1 MPRTPRMEQIEAMLT
16 EDPDDAF
23 LRYGLA
29 MEHASAGDDAAC
41 VAVLRDL
48 IARTSAQPYIPAYL
62 QAGQALV
69 RLDRIDEACQV
80 LRDGI
85 AAAAKVGTADAL
97 HAQGEM
103 QGLLDSIE

>member
-1 MPRTPRMEQIEAMLT
+1 MARTLRMTQIEAMLA

-41 VAVLRDL
+41 VEALRDL
-48 IARTSAQPYIPAYL
+48 IARTSPNPYIPAFL
-62 QAGQALV
+62 MAGQALV
-69 RLDRIDEACQV
+69 RLDRIPEAGTI
-80 LRDGI
+80 LREGI
-85 AAAAKVGTADAL
+85 AAAGKAGDT

-103 QGLLDSIE
+103 QGLLDTIE

>member
-1 MPRTPRMEQIEAMLT
+1 MVQIEAMLA
-16 EDPDDAF
+16 EDPNDAF

-41 VAVLRDL
+41 VEILKDL
-48 IARTSAQPYIPAYL
+48 IARTTTSPYIPAYL

-69 RLDRIDEACQV
+69 RLDRISAACDV
-80 LRDGI
+80 LRKGIEAAGKAGDG
-85 AAAAKVGTADAL
+85 

-103 QGLLDSIE
+103 QGLLDSIL

>member
-1 MPRTPRMEQIEAMLT
+1 MPSTPRMSQIEAMLAD
-16 EDPDDAF
+16 DPDDAF

-48 IARTSAQPYIPAYL
+48 LARTAANPYIPAFL

-69 RLDRIDEACQV
+69 RADRIPEACDV
-80 LRDGI
+80 LKQGI
-85 AAAAKVGTADAL
+85 AAASKAGTAEAL

-103 QGLLDSIE
+103 QGLLSSIE

>member
-1 MPRTPRMEQIEAMLT
+1 MARTARMEQIEAMLA

-29 MEHASAGDDAAC
+29 MEHASSGDDASC
-41 VAVLRDL
+41 VEVMRDL
-48 IARTSAQPYIPAYL
+48 IARTATTTPYVPAYL

-69 RLDRIDEACQV
+69 RLDRISEACDM
-80 LRDGI
+80 LREGVDVARRTG
-85 AAAAKVGTADAL
+85 DS

-103 QGLLDSIE
+103 QGLLESIM

>member
-1 MPRTPRMEQIEAMLT
+1 MEQIEAMLA

-29 MEHASAGDDAAC
+29 MEHASSGDDAAC
-41 VAVLRDL
+41 VEVLRDL
-48 IARTSAQPYIPAYL
+48 IARTAATAPYVPAYL

-69 RLDRIDEACQV
+69 RLDRITEACDV
-80 LRDGI
+80 LRQGVDV
-85 AAAAKVGTADAL
+85 ARRVGDS

-103 QGLLDSIE
+103 QGLLESVS

>member
-1 MPRTPRMEQIEAMLT
+1 MARTARMAQIEAMLA

-41 VAVLRDL
+41 VEVLRDL
-48 IARTSAQPYIPAYL
+48 ITRTAKTSPYVPAYL

-69 RLDRIDEACQV
+69 RLSRIAEATAV
-80 LRDGI
+80 LRDGV
-85 AAAAKVGTADAL
+85 AVAAKVGDT

-103 QGLLDSIE
+103 QGLLDSIS

>member
-1 MPRTPRMEQIEAMLT
+1 MARTPRMAQIEAMLAD
-16 EDPDDAF
+16 DPEDAF

-41 VAVLRDL
+41 VEVLRDL
-48 IARTSAQPYIPAYL
+48 IARTAAAAPYVPAYL

-69 RLDRIDEACQV
+69 RLDRLEEATAV
-80 LRDGI
+80 LRDG
-85 AAAAKVGTADAL
+85 AAVAGKVGDT

-103 QGLLDSIE
+103 QGLLDSIT